1 MVCSCQGD
9 LSEQYLPLSVCTHQ
23 YIEHSCHFSW
33 PSTCWTELVQSCQLL
48 LCSSTLHVKF
58 TLAGYFNW
66 QLLPSYGRPKSFMR
80 RLQKEVHW
88 HLAPSKSSHQLF
100 DLCWLFGSIHSIF
113 FPSRYVTASANKTS
127 IVLDWTWPSVW
138 HSLHFTQDT

>member
-9 LSEQYLPLSVCTHQ
+9 LSEQYLPLPVCTHQ

-58 TLAGYFNW
+58 TLAGYFSW

-80 RLQKEVHW
+80 RLRRRCIDILHPQS
-88 HLAPSKSSHQLF
+88 PPISSLTYV
-100 DLCWLFGSIHSIF
+100 GSLEASTAYF
-113 FPSRYVTASANKTS
+113 FPSRYILASANKTS